1 MARTTITLAPD
12 DSLAQ
17 PSARAA
23 ALLGWLVLSLACSSE
38 GSPASGSAAPD
49 VDPMGTNTTPPAGT
63 SPDPSLP
70 GQASAGG
77 SEANPAAQAP
87 LDPGTSAGAVD
98 SDWCRA
104 LGVFRENCQ
113 SCHGSELRFGAPMP
127 LTSFDELQATSVSDT
142 EQSVAQ
148 RVQARIHDAA
158 RPMPPGGMPA
168 EDLALLDAWFATGS
182 TPGADVTCAGLA
194 PASAP
199 TETPEFAWPSDCE
212 EFYTLTT
219 SSRSDSAAKYVVAPG
234 TEEHPQF
241 IFDAPWGDDEVQVLA
256 YRPVTDNAR
265 VLHHWI
271 LYENDTS
278 LFGGGLGGKFLVGW
292 APGSP
297 GGTGFPDDVGLYMP
311 NGAGSL
317 RLDVHYYNLGNA
329 EPASDQS
336 GVELCITRTPR
347 PQTATVVGLTGDATA
362 RVGRSDN
369 ATPCTVNL
377 TGTDAVTFLS
387 VSPHMHKLGV
397 HAKLDLTRSGQTS
410 SLHDAPFDF
419 EDQQIYTLD
428 DVAIRDGDVLT
439 TTCSFENDTGRTVRF
454 GQNSD
459 DEMCFNFVTY
469 YPMGAFQCGF
479 SL

>member
-1 MARTTITLAPD
+1 MARTTINLAPNE
-12 DSLAQ
+12 SLSRRRAL
-17 PSARAA
+17 AA
-23 ALLGWLVLSLACSSE
+23 ALLGGLASWLACSSE
-38 GSPASGSAAPD
+38 GSPASGGDSPRG
-49 VDPMGTNTTPPAGT
+49 DPVSTNAPPAPST
-63 SPDPSLP
+63 SPNPTLP
-70 GQASAGG
+70 GQPSPAG
-77 SEANPAAQAP
+77 SEASPAAQAP
-87 LDPGTSAGAVD
+87 LDPGASGAAVD
-98 SDWCRA
+98 SEWCRA
-104 LGVFRENCQ
+104 LGVFRQNCQ

-142 EQSVAQ
+142 EQTVAQ
-148 RVQARIHDAA
+148 RVKARIHDGA

-168 EDLALLDAWFATGS
+168 EDLALLDAWFAAGS
-182 TPGADVTCAGLA
+182 TPGADASCAGLA

-199 TETPEFAWPSDCE
+199 TQTPEFAWPSDCE

-219 SSRSDSAAKYVVAPG
+219 SSRSNPADEYVVAAG

-256 YRPVTDNAR
+256 YRPITDNAR

-297 GGTGFPDDVGLYMP
+297 GGTGFPEDVGLYMP

-329 EPASDQS
+329 EPESDQS

-377 TGTDAVTFLS
+377 TGAEAVTFLS

-397 HAKLDLTRSGQTS
+397 HAKLDLTRAGQTS

-419 EDQQIYTLD
+419 EDQQIYELD
-428 DVAIRDGDVLT
+428 DVVVRDGDVLT
-439 TTCSFENDTGRTVRF
+439 TTCSYENDTGRTVRF